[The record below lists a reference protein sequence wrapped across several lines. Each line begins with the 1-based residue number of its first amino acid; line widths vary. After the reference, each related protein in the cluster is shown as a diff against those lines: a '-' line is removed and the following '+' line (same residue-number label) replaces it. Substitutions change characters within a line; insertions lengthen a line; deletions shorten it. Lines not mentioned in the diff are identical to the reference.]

1 MDSDRRTRRSVD
13 PTLALTYQL
22 AACCADGI
30 DAMVVADGD
39 GVPLASAGDDTACE
53 RIATRLVV
61 AGPRIRD
68 FHGTVLDGGQRW
80 DVQMHK
86 VDLGTAGEVV
96 VCAVGGT
103 AADRQRKIQRSVAG
117 ASRILR
123 AA

>member
-1 MDSDRRTRRSVD
+1 MNPDRHSRHSVD

-22 AACCADGI
+22 AACCAEGI

-39 GVPLASAGDDTACE
+39 GVPLASAGDDEACE
-53 RIATRLVV
+53 RVAGRLVK
-61 AGPRIRD
+61 AGPRIRE

-86 VDLGTAGEVV
+86 LDLGDAGEIV

-103 AADRQRKIQRSVAG
+103 ALDRQRQITRSLAG
-117 ASRILR
+117 ATRILR

>member
-1 MDSDRRTRRSVD
+1 MDLDRRSRRSVD

-22 AACCADGI
+22 VACCADGV
-30 DAMVVADGD
+30 DAMVVADGE
-39 GVPLASAGDDTACE
+39 GVPLASAGDDEACE
-53 RIATRLVV
+53 RVAGRLVK
-61 AGPRIRD
+61 AGPRIRE

-86 VDLGTAGEVV
+86 LDLGGAGEIV

-103 AADRQRKIQRSVAG
+103 ALARQRQIQRSLAG
-117 ASRILR
+117 ASRILT